1 MLLNEQMRFSFRL
14 ILYIYPCLFIK
25 YCNQCIMFFDIFELS
40 KLVFNYFQQYF
51 SYICG
56 ENLTIHC
63 ENHQPAESFWQ
74 TLCTLINLHQAYLRT
89 YFSLRL

>member
-1 MLLNEQMRFSFRL
+1 
-14 ILYIYPCLFIK
+14 
-25 YCNQCIMFFDIFELS
+25 MFFDIFELL

-74 TLCTLINLHQAYLRT
+74 TLCTLINLHQAYLAQKGNSKIQKPHCRK
-89 YFSLRL
+89 YLLKCM